1 MTPLPPTPVRY
12 FIRGVGEVSWERMA
26 QRLDRKEAA
35 LRGTNNERQGL
46 DRVPA
51 WVLLDKL
58 GLANVKEIIR
68 LSSADPMGPL

>member
-1 MTPLPPTPVRY
+1 
-12 FIRGVGEVSWERMA
+12 MA